1 MVLFAGTHEILNAAP
16 STPFHAV
23 DVTEEGDVVG
33 DVGDVEVREAFVA
46 EEVNVGGGYLTGRE
60 GELLSVGEERLG
72 EGRCA
77 TPSRSLGCERR
88 LPG

>member
-1 MVLFAGTHEILNAAP
+1 VVLFAGTHEILNAAP

-46 EEVNVGGGYLTGRE
+46 EEATSAEAISPGVRE
-60 GELLSVGEERLG
+60 SFS
-72 EGRCA
+72 A
-77 TPSRSLGCERR
+77 
-88 LPG
+88 